1 MRVLI
6 ADDEPLACRR
16 LEILLSRRA
25 WIEVVGSARDG
36 RSALDAIETLAPD
49 TVLLDIQMP
58 GLDGLQLAELI
69 ARRSAAIAVVFVTA
83 YDAFAV
89 RAFEASAA
97 DYLLK
102 PVEPERLDQA
112 LGRARQSLAARDA
125 QARADELEALV
136 HTLRGDDRA
145 IWVKDRGG
153 RVRIDPARLDLL
165 EAEGDYVRLHVGAQS
180 WLHRATLSGL
190 LETLDDRLFIRV
202 HRSAA
207 VNLRRI
213 ERLSSDANSAKRLRL
228 EGGRE
233 VRVGR
238 AFEKSVAEAL
248 ARS

>member
-36 RSALDAIETLAPD
+36 RAALEAIETLAPD

-58 GLDGLQLAELI
+58 GLDGLDLAEAI
-69 ARRSAAIAVVFVTA
+69 ARRGSPIAVVFVTA

-89 RAFEASAA
+89 RAFEANAA

-102 PVEPERLDQA
+102 PVETERLDQA

-136 HTLRGDDRA
+136 HTLRGDDA
-145 IWVKDRGG
+145 ALWVKDRGG
-153 RVRIDPARLDLL
+153 RVRIDPARLDWL

-190 LETLDDRLFIRV
+190 LETLDDRLFVRV

-207 VNLRRI
+207 VNVRRI
-213 ERLSSDANSAKRLRL
+213 ERLSSDSNSAKRLRL
-228 EGGRE
+228 EGGQD

-238 AFEKSVAEAL
+238 AYEKAVAEAL